1 MAPLR
6 GLRLGAQQVWPS
18 GLAVSLALGWML
30 IYVINKQTFGWTL
43 EFASWTQMLGLA
55 ALVVGIGTAVAYGVG
70 RWGAHL
76 PADQEE

>member
-1 MAPLR
+1 
-6 GLRLGAQQVWPS
+6 
-18 GLAVSLALGWML
+18 ML

-43 EFASWTQMLGLA
+43 EFALPWRQMFALA
-55 ALVVGIGTAVAYGVG
+55 ALVIGIGTGVAYAVG